1 VTNHTLLRLRQ
12 LQRSRFRGLIE
23 NMASDFEEWGLSTRT
38 SSNVPSNP
46 KFKLAARQVNSNM
59 EKVRKRK
66 LFEVP

>member
-1 VTNHTLLRLRQ
+1 
-12 LQRSRFRGLIE
+12 
-23 NMASDFEEWGLSTRT
+23 MASDFDEWGLSTRT
-38 SSNVPSNP
+38 SSNVPSNT

>member
-1 VTNHTLLRLRQ
+1 
-12 LQRSRFRGLIE
+12 
-23 NMASDFEEWGLSTRT
+23 MASDFEDWGLSTRT

>member
-1 VTNHTLLRLRQ
+1 
-12 LQRSRFRGLIE
+12 
-23 NMASDFEEWGLSTRT
+23 MASDFEEWGLSTRT
-38 SSNVPSNP
+38 SSMYASIPSNP